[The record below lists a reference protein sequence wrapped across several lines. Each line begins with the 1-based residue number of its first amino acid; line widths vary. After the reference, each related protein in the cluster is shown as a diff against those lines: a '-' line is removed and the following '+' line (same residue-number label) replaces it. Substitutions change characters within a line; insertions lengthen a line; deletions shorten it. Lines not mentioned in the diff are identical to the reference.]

1 MYNKVEQLQIL
12 RSTLFAENKPQKTT
26 LKLNEQRLGFI
37 FFKVFIIFKHMHLV
51 LAPFCHIFSD
61 IPIFTPI
68 KIS

>member
-37 FFKVFIIFKHMHLV
+37 FF
-51 LAPFCHIFSD
+51 
-61 IPIFTPI
+61 
-68 KIS
+68 